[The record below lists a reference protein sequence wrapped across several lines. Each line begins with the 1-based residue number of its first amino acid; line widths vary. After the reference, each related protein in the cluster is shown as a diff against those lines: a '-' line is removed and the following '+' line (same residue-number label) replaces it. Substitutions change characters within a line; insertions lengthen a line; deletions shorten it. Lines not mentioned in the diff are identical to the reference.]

1 MTTSTE
7 HVTYG
12 NTVCGIDGASLQITG
27 CRFSASPMCDN
38 FVDILMNAIAQTDTS
53 KIWSDTDEMSTV
65 YRGRDIH
72 VVDAVRAFFT
82 GAEQPNVHMTM
93 EATFSKGCP
102 GDRDADVYLD
112 ENDELANAHM
122 RNKHFPVRAKIALY
136 PMGVDDYMHHIAHI
150 VNHAIDA
157 GIYSRTAHYNTY
169 LAGDVQDI
177 FDYIAWTVNYCGSNI
192 HHYIFEVTLSVHSP
206 SVSDDE
212 Q

>member
-53 KIWSDTDEMSTV
+53 KIWSDTDGMSTV

-82 GAEQPNVHMTM
+82 GAEQPNVHLTM
-93 EATFSKGCP
+93 EATFSKGWV
-102 GDRDADVYLD
+102 A
-112 ENDELANAHM
+112 
-122 RNKHFPVRAKIALY
+122 
-136 PMGVDDYMHHIAHI
+136 
-150 VNHAIDA
+150 
-157 GIYSRTAHYNTY
+157 
-169 LAGDVQDI
+169 
-177 FDYIAWTVNYCGSNI
+177 
-192 HHYIFEVTLSVHSP
+192 
-206 SVSDDE
+206 
-212 Q
+212 